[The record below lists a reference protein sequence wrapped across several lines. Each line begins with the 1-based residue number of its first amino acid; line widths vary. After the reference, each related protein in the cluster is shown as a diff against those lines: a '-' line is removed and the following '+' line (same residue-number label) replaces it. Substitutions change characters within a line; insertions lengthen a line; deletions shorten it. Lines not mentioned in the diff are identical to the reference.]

1 MRRRDLFKS
10 AAAFPAAAL
19 AQQPDWKPLTLDAHQ
34 NDTVIALTDILIPA
48 TDTPG
53 AKDARVNRYIDLFLT
68 DGPEEQRTSF
78 LAGLAWLDKYSREQK
93 GTTFRSLSRD
103 AQTEIVKALSQPN
116 APKPGAAFFSQAKR
130 ATVSIYY
137 ATEVGHKEL
146 NKGGRV
152 PKSFACTA

>member
-10 AAAFPAAAL
+10 AAAVPAAAL
-19 AQQPDWKPLTLDAHQ
+19 AQQADWKPLTFDAHQ
-34 NDTVIALTDILIPA
+34 NETVVALTDILIPA

-53 AKDARVNRYIDLFLT
+53 AKDAKVNRYLDLLLT
-68 DGPEEQRTSF
+68 DGPGEQRESF
-78 LAGLAWLDKYSREQK
+78 LAGLAWLDRYSREQK
-93 GTTFRSLSRD
+93 GNTFRALSRD
-103 AQTEIVKALSQPN
+103 AQTDIVRALSEPN

-137 ATEVGHKEL
+137 ATEAGHREL